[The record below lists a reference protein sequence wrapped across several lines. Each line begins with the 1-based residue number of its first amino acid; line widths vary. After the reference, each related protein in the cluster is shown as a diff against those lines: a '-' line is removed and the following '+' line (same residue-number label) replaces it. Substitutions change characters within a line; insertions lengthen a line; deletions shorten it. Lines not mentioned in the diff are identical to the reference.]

1 MQRDEGDSLRKGRLE
16 KLNRRL
22 ARYVDKM
29 RQLLIDRVR
38 ELDDSLTQFEFA
50 RLLKDLGIP
59 EADAVQV
66 FVFVDTDED
75 QKITLRE
82 FQFSFGDVLSA
93 PRRKTVVQ
101 EPDTAQKRRTTT
113 MVLTNSNPIASGTN
127 VITDDEQTQT
137 QAMRGHKVAQNKM
150 GGFAARRMTR
160 VS

>member
-75 QKITLRE
+75 QKNHPQGVPVLLRRC
-82 FQFSFGDVLSA
+82 SLG
-93 PRRKTVVQ
+93 PT
-101 EPDTAQKRRTTT
+101 QKDCGARTGYG
-113 MVLTNSNPIASGTN
+113 PEASDY
-127 VITDDEQTQT
+127 DD
-137 QAMRGHKVAQNKM
+137 GPNKL
-150 GGFAARRMTR
+150 
-160 VS
+160 